1 MDSGRGPRVLCIVK
15 CHPTQGQSIQKFLH
29 KCFSPE
35 ILATSSGQDAQTGLD
50 TGWLRGWAQPE
61 RSHVTCQG
69 LQGLVS
75 DVKTQEEW
83 YRMGI
88 PEIREQGILSGI
100 LIPVL
105 SVGHLSQE
113 EKSILNCLLHKHMS
127 YQLPRL
133 DPVMCYRSCI
143 PPLPPCVENLQV
155 SMRETHR
162 RGRRS
167 NITSPCGRGEDTAP
181 RRRITAQV
189 GAGIKLTRV

>member
-1 MDSGRGPRVLCIVK
+1 
-15 CHPTQGQSIQKFLH
+15 
-29 KCFSPE
+29 
-35 ILATSSGQDAQTGLD
+35 
-50 TGWLRGWAQPE
+50 
-61 RSHVTCQG
+61 
-69 LQGLVS
+69 
-75 DVKTQEEW
+75 
-83 YRMGI
+83 MGI

-143 PPLPPCVENLQV
+143 PPSPYTGAVWRIYKCPC
-155 SMRETHR
+155 
-162 RGRRS
+162 GKPIAGGGGG
-167 NITSPCGRGEDTAP
+167 NITPPCGRGEDTAL